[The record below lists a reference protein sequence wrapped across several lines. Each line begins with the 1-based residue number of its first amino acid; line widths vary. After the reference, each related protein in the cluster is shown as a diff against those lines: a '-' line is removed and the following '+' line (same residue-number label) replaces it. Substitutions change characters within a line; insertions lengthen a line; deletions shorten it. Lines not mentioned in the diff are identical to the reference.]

1 MGSKRSSA
9 LAQIMQ
15 IEDQVNQIINS
26 KKYKKVHQYI
36 RALKDVSGNALL
48 DVENPEDMGKMVRL
62 RKNRETAKE
71 YLKKYEH
78 MLDEYDVLLREL
90 AVRRQSLRAELF
102 G

>member
-1 MGSKRSSA
+1 M
-9 LAQIMQ
+9 
-15 IEDQVNQIINS
+15 
-26 KKYKKVHQYI
+26 HQYI
-36 RALKDVSGNALL
+36 RALKDVSGPTLL
-48 DVENPEDMGKMVRL
+48 DVENPDDMGKLVRL

-78 MLDEYDVLLREL
+78 MLKEYDVLLREL

>member
-1 MGSKRSSA
+1 M
-9 LAQIMQ
+9 
-15 IEDQVNQIINS
+15 
-26 KKYKKVHQYI
+26 HQYI

-71 YLKKYEH
+71 YLMKYEH

-90 AVRRQSLRAELF
+90 AVRRQSLRAKLF